1 LDLTLSRF
9 TGNIPGTAFAL
20 AGSLGVLSL
29 VSWYFVAGAN
39 MPIAGTLDAV
49 AFVLFTAIWGI
60 GMVAMMFPSLIPMIY
75 VVTTSTKK
83 EQQEEGQRSSAFQRF
98 LVPFRASL
106 FILCY
111 VGIWTL
117 LGSLFYLAITG
128 LTVAGVPVNLG
139 SFGFWGGIIVIATG
153 LYQFTRFKQKALMKC
168 RSPMSFI
175 LTCWKSGS
183 AGAGLMGADY
193 GFFCTKCCW
202 VLMVGLLIV
211 GTMSLPLMGTF
222 TLIIFAEKVV
232 PRGHLMSRLIGAAF
246 LAAGFYMLI

>member
-1 LDLTLSRF
+1 MDLTLSRF

-39 MPIAGTLDAV
+39 MPIAGTLDAA

-106 FILCY
+106 
-111 VGIWTL
+111 
-117 LGSLFYLAITG
+117 
-128 LTVAGVPVNLG
+128 
-139 SFGFWGGIIVIATG
+139 IVIATG